1 MSDFLLRALETLTRL
16 RTFRLRCKAEE
27 RSQNQMELHTYEL
40 LQIHSDDDDD
50 ATTVMMRCR
59 CPNSKVELKFRIYTF
74 STNVKRFKTL
84 NDKLQHKSL
93 VSRMEMHELLV
104 RPQTREQL
112 PLVRNQSHSLGHGPW
127 ACAPSICA
135 HTLVCTTDHV
145 CAS

>member
-1 MSDFLLRALETLTRL
+1 
-16 RTFRLRCKAEE
+16 
-27 RSQNQMELHTYEL
+27 MELHTYEL

-59 CPNSKVELKFRIYTF
+59 CPHSKVELTFRIHTF

-104 RPQTREQL
+104 HPQTSEQQ
-112 PLVRNQSHSLGHGPW
+112 PLVRNQSHSLGHGPDYVHLRYVHKHL
-127 ACAPSICA
+127 CAQRIMCVRRECVRVVHLA
-135 HTLVCTTDHV
+135 M
-145 CAS
+145 